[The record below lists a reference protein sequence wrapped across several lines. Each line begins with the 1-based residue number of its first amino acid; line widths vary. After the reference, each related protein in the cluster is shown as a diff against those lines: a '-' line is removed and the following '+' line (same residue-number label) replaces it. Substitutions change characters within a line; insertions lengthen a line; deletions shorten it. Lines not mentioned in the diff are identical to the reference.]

1 MSKEN
6 MKPAVQDK
14 PNRIAQFLNT
24 EYKFENF
31 LLVALSLF
39 AIVFGVLIL
48 QDTFSIPADAF
59 LVGQYGDVFAW
70 VLIVLGVISL
80 LLWAIPFYR
89 PSVSEIK
96 HIKGLKRRLRVGFG
110 KCQGGMCQSVAL
122 EILANFYGVDKKD
135 IPYDNP
141 KAFILLK
148 KTKGEN

>member
-6 MKPAVQDK
+6 MKPAVQEK

-96 HIKGLKRRLRVGFG
+96 HIKGLKRREFFG
-110 KCQGGMCQSVAL
+110 NVLKVVVFTIVLAL
-122 EILANFYGVDKKD
+122 IFF
-135 IPYDNP
+135 
-141 KAFILLK
+141 AFDLLI
-148 KTKGEN
+148 EVIISWLE

>member
-6 MKPAVQDK
+6 MKPAVQEK

-96 HIKGLKRRLRVGFG
+96 HIKGLKRREFFG
-110 KCQGGMCQSVAL
+110 NVLKVVVFTIVLAL
-122 EILANFYGVDKKD
+122 IFFVFD
-135 IPYDNP
+135 
-141 KAFILLK
+141 LLI
-148 KTKGEN
+148 EVIISWLE

>member
-6 MKPAVQDK
+6 MKPAGQEK

-96 HIKGLKRRLRVGFG
+96 HIKGLKRREFFG
-110 KCQGGMCQSVAL
+110 NVLKVVVFTIVLAL
-122 EILANFYGVDKKD
+122 IFFVFD
-135 IPYDNP
+135 
-141 KAFILLK
+141 LLIEVIISWL
-148 KTKGEN
+148 G

>member
-96 HIKGLKRRLRVGFG
+96 HIKGLKRREFFG
-110 KCQGGMCQSVAL
+110 NVLKVVVFTIVLAL
-122 EILANFYGVDKKD
+122 IFFVFD
-135 IPYDNP
+135 
-141 KAFILLK
+141 LLI
-148 KTKGEN
+148 EVIISWLE

>member
-6 MKPAVQDK
+6 MKPAVQEK

-89 PSVSEIK
+89 PSISEIK
-96 HIKGLKRRLRVGFG
+96 HIKGLKRREFLGHVLKVVVFTI
-110 KCQGGMCQSVAL
+110 VLAL
-122 EILANFYGVDKKD
+122 IFFVFD
-135 IPYDNP
+135 
-141 KAFILLK
+141 LLI
-148 KTKGEN
+148 EVIISWI

>member
-6 MKPAVQDK
+6 MKPAVQEK

-31 LLVALSLF
+31 LLVTLSLF

-96 HIKGLKRRLRVGFG
+96 HIKGLKRREFFG
-110 KCQGGMCQSVAL
+110 NVLKVVVFTIVLAL
-122 EILANFYGVDKKD
+122 IFFVFD
-135 IPYDNP
+135 
-141 KAFILLK
+141 LLIEVIISWL
-148 KTKGEN
+148 G

>member
-6 MKPAVQDK
+6 MKPAVQEK

-31 LLVALSLF
+31 LLVTLSLF

-96 HIKGLKRRLRVGFG
+96 HIKGLKRREFFG
-110 KCQGGMCQSVAL
+110 NVLKVVVFTIVLAL
-122 EILANFYGVDKKD
+122 IFFVFD
-135 IPYDNP
+135 
-141 KAFILLK
+141 LLI
-148 KTKGEN
+148 EVIISWLE

>member
-6 MKPAVQDK
+6 MNPAVQEK

-96 HIKGLKRRLRVGFG
+96 HIKGLKRREFFG
-110 KCQGGMCQSVAL
+110 NVLKVVVFTIVLAL
-122 EILANFYGVDKKD
+122 IFFVFD
-135 IPYDNP
+135 
-141 KAFILLK
+141 LLIEVIISWL
-148 KTKGEN
+148 G

>member
-6 MKPAVQDK
+6 MKPAVQEK

-96 HIKGLKRRLRVGFG
+96 HIKGLKRREFFG
-110 KCQGGMCQSVAL
+110 NVLKVIVFTIVLAL
-122 EILANFYGVDKKD
+122 IFFVFD
-135 IPYDNP
+135 
-141 KAFILLK
+141 LLI
-148 KTKGEN
+148 EVVISWM

>member
-6 MKPAVQDK
+6 MKPAVQEK

-96 HIKGLKRRLRVGFG
+96 HIKGLKRREFFG
-110 KCQGGMCQSVAL
+110 NVLKVIVFTIVLAL
-122 EILANFYGVDKKD
+122 IFF
-135 IPYDNP
+135 
-141 KAFILLK
+141 AFDLLI
-148 KTKGEN
+148 EVVISWIE

>member
-6 MKPAVQDK
+6 MKPAVQEK

-89 PSVSEIK
+89 PSISEIK
-96 HIKGLKRRLRVGFG
+96 HIKGLKRREFLGNVLKVVVFTI
-110 KCQGGMCQSVAL
+110 VLAL
-122 EILANFYGVDKKD
+122 IFFVFD
-135 IPYDNP
+135 
-141 KAFILLK
+141 LLI
-148 KTKGEN
+148 EVVISWF

>member
-6 MKPAVQDK
+6 MKPAVQEK

-31 LLVALSLF
+31 LLVALSLL

-96 HIKGLKRRLRVGFG
+96 HIKGLKRREFFG
-110 KCQGGMCQSVAL
+110 NVLKVIVFTIVLAL
-122 EILANFYGVDKKD
+122 IFF
-135 IPYDNP
+135 
-141 KAFILLK
+141 AFDLLI
-148 KTKGEN
+148 EVVISWIE

>member
-6 MKPAVQDK
+6 MKPAVQEK

-89 PSVSEIK
+89 PSISEIK
-96 HIKGLKRRLRVGFG
+96 HIKGLKRREFFG
-110 KCQGGMCQSVAL
+110 NVLKVIVFTIVLAL
-122 EILANFYGVDKKD
+122 IFFVFD
-135 IPYDNP
+135 
-141 KAFILLK
+141 LLI
-148 KTKGEN
+148 EVVISWM

>member
-1 MSKEN
+1 MIA
-6 MKPAVQDK
+6 KPLPVTS
-14 PNRIAQFLNT
+14 IFT
-24 EYKFENF
+24 F

-89 PSVSEIK
+89 PSISEIK
-96 HIKGLKRRLRVGFG
+96 HIKGLKRREFLGNVLKVVVFTI
-110 KCQGGMCQSVAL
+110 VLAL
-122 EILANFYGVDKKD
+122 IFFVFD
-135 IPYDNP
+135 
-141 KAFILLK
+141 LLI
-148 KTKGEN
+148 EVVISWI

>member
-96 HIKGLKRRLRVGFG
+96 HIKGLKRREFFG
-110 KCQGGMCQSVAL
+110 NVLKVIVFTIVLAL
-122 EILANFYGVDKKD
+122 IFF
-135 IPYDNP
+135 
-141 KAFILLK
+141 AFDLLI
-148 KTKGEN
+148 EVVISWIE

>member
-6 MKPAVQDK
+6 MKPAVQEK

-96 HIKGLKRRLRVGFG
+96 HIKGLKRREFFG
-110 KCQGGMCQSVAL
+110 NVLKVVVFTIVLAL
-122 EILANFYGVDKKD
+122 IFFVFD
-135 IPYDNP
+135 
-141 KAFILLK
+141 LLIEVIISWL
-148 KTKGEN
+148 G

>member
-6 MKPAVQDK
+6 MKPAVQEK

-96 HIKGLKRRLRVGFG
+96 HIKGLKRREFFCNVLKVIVFTI
-110 KCQGGMCQSVAL
+110 VLAL
-122 EILANFYGVDKKD
+122 IFFVFD
-135 IPYDNP
+135 
-141 KAFILLK
+141 LLI
-148 KTKGEN
+148 EVVISWM

>member
-6 MKPAVQDK
+6 MKPAVQEK

-96 HIKGLKRRLRVGFG
+96 HIKGLKRREFFG
-110 KCQGGMCQSVAL
+110 NVLKVIVFTIVLAL
-122 EILANFYGVDKKD
+122 IFFVFD
-135 IPYDNP
+135 
-141 KAFILLK
+141 LLI
-148 KTKGEN
+148 EVVISWI

>member
-6 MKPAVQDK
+6 MKPAVQEK
-14 PNRIAQFLNT
+14 PNRLAQFLNT

-96 HIKGLKRRLRVGFG
+96 HIKGLKRREFFG
-110 KCQGGMCQSVAL
+110 NVLKVVVFTIVLAL
-122 EILANFYGVDKKD
+122 IFFVFD
-135 IPYDNP
+135 
-141 KAFILLK
+141 LLIEVIISWL
-148 KTKGEN
+148 G

>member
-6 MKPAVQDK
+6 MKPAVQEK

-48 QDTFSIPADAF
+48 QDTFAIPADAF

-96 HIKGLKRRLRVGFG
+96 HIKGLKRREFFG
-110 KCQGGMCQSVAL
+110 NVLKVIVFTIVLAL
-122 EILANFYGVDKKD
+122 IFF
-135 IPYDNP
+135 
-141 KAFILLK
+141 AFDLLI
-148 KTKGEN
+148 EVVISWIE

>member
-96 HIKGLKRRLRVGFG
+96 HIKGLKRREFFG
-110 KCQGGMCQSVAL
+110 NVLKVVVFTIVLAL
-122 EILANFYGVDKKD
+122 IFFVFD
-135 IPYDNP
+135 
-141 KAFILLK
+141 LLIEVIISWL
-148 KTKGEN
+148 G